1 MPGPEVIPVNEGEN
15 PDSTPPKTTGNPG
28 GMGTTAS
35 ATGAANLAA
44 TGSGSGAKT
53 SSAEVPGGEGTVSKN
68 IPADDPNAP
77 KGKDAAAEVPGGAA
91 PEDEDAAAE
100 VPGGAAPKA
109 ASETTNP
116 PGGGAAPEDEDAA
129 AEVPGGA
136 APKAAAETTNPNG
149 GGVAPEAASAETTTT
164 EDAGAAAGIRKRAE
178 RDARS
183 GSAHR
188 SDTRYDAEPT
198 RMEVLR
204 QRLVVEHQEDK
215 RTREKA
221 LEEEEE
227 ERDSIKHTKRVSR
240 NQTADDIAF
249 YSGLLGTTGV
259 VTAALGPTVLEK
271 LGDSDMEKM
280 ARRAQSSD
288 MKRENLTDDE
298 KTFQDAFNWIGLAG
312 NAIGAISSGIKTGS
326 SIYRARTDKNKH
338 KRRTARFRAL
348 SGAFS
353 MGGSIAA
360 GFGNAENLG
369 LIDGWGMERGSD
381 ARKRGGIA
389 DIISGIGGMGDKVFD
404 YLGNLQ
410 EAHGYSSA
418 SGAIGEYLKGV
429 KRKSTT
435 ADTGSREEE
444 DNGDIPDTL
453 PGNAKAAPKKAG
465 LDEWRKRKTAK
476 AQKYAMEQAKN
487 FNDVRTKNPL
497 KGAIGAVGGIAGGL
511 GSILT
516 GISKGG
522 GGLSN
527 ELGAIGSLLSMIGG
541 GAKALGAVVDKGIDK
556 SEENRL
562 HREKEDVIASY
573 LGEKTGKIKEEAK
586 RVSLNDIEKEAVGE
600 DTLDLTDDEAR
611 TIAIMRLGVDLP
623 DKKSDL
629 SKLKHDSAVFQKITE
644 KRAKNIL
651 LSEPEEKKAML
662 TSLGLDEDAALEDV
676 VRALS
681 AGWDPSVGLVD
692 KATVPVKQ
700 KGKSLKN
707 KISRFFHRH

>member
-1 MPGPEVIPVNEGEN
+1 MPGPEIVPVNEGEN
-15 PDSTPPKTTGNPG
+15 PDSPTPKTTGNPG

-44 TGSGSGAKT
+44 TGSVSGAKT
-53 SSAEVPGGEGTVSKN
+53 SSAEVPGGEGIGSEN

-77 KGKDAAAEVPGGAA
+77 KGTAAVEEAPKASGGAA
-91 PEDEDAAAE
+91 PVDAAADDVQDDAAV
-100 VPGGAAPKA
+100 VPGAGNAADA
-109 ASETTNP
+109 NSARRANP
-116 PGGGAAPEDEDAA
+116 YGNVMPM
-129 AEVPGGA
+129 
-136 APKAAAETTNPNG
+136 
-149 GGVAPEAASAETTTT
+149 
-164 EDAGAAAGIRKRAE
+164 
-178 RDARS
+178 
-183 GSAHR
+183 
-188 SDTRYDAEPT
+188 
-198 RMEVLR
+198 RMQVLV
-204 QRLVVEHQEDK
+204 QRLVVEH
-215 RTREKA
+215 REAKNSRDQA
-221 LEEEEE
+221 LEEE
-227 ERDSIKHTKRVSR
+227 RGKIKHTKRVSR

-259 VTAALGPTVLEK
+259 VTAALGPTVLEN
-271 LGDSDMEKM
+271 LGDSDMKKKAM
-280 ARRAQSSD
+280 RAQSSD
-288 MKRENLTDDE
+288 MKRENLTEGE
-298 KTFQDAFNWIGLAG
+298 KSFQDAFNWIGLAG

-404 YLGNLQ
+404 FLGNLQ

-429 KRKSTT
+429 KRKGST
-435 ADTGSREEE
+435 ADTRPEEEE
-444 DNGDIPDTL
+444 DNGDISDNPS
-453 PGNAKAAPKKAG
+453 GNAKAAPKETG
-465 LDEWRKRKTAK
+465 LDAWRKRKTAK
-476 AQKYAMEQAKN
+476 AQRYAMEQAKK
-487 FNDVRTKNPL
+487 FNDTRSKSSSF
-497 KGAIGAVGGIAGGL
+497 KGAIGAFGGIAGGL

-527 ELGAIGSLLSMIGG
+527 EFGAIGSMLSMIGG
-541 GAKALGAVVDKGIDK
+541 GAKALGAVVDKGINK

-562 HREKEDVIASY
+562 HQSKEEVITDY
-573 LGEKTGKIKEEAK
+573 LDGKIERIKEEADQ
-586 RVSLNDIEKEAVGE
+586 VSLSDLEKQAIRANK
-600 DTLDLTDDEAR
+600 LSLTDNEAR
-611 TIAIMRLGVDLP
+611 TIAIMRLGVAIPEDT
-623 DKKSDL
+623 SDL
-629 SKLKHDSAVFQKITE
+629 SALKHKSELFQKITE

-651 LSEPEEKKAML
+651 MSEPAEKKAML
-662 TSLGLDEDAALEDV
+662 TALGLDEDAALEDV
-676 VRALS
+676 VKALS

-692 KATVPVKQ
+692 KATVPIKQ

-707 KISRFFHRH
+707 KISGFFRRH